1 MIFLAN
7 IWGFI
12 YLQRKWFIIGAGV
25 LLLLILL
32 LSLRGCGSE
41 TVTPIDS
48 EKLEIEKQSIER
60 TEREELNKTL
70 DKVERDLE
78 NINRQVR
85 EAEANTN
92 KTIRDSRN
100 KNVSEQEL
108 REKLKNL

>member
-1 MIFLAN
+1 MILLAN

-12 YLQRKWFIIGAGV
+12 YAQRQWFIIGGLALV
-25 LLLLILL
+25 LLILL

-41 TVTPIDS
+41 TVTPIDA
-48 EKLEIEKQSIER
+48 ETLQKEKQSIEAV
-60 TEREELNKTL
+60 EREELNKTL

-78 NINRQVR
+78 NINRQVK

-92 KTIRDSRN
+92 KTIRDSQN